1 MRWVWLLVFSIACG
15 DDSPPADVGT
25 DAPLDAGTD
34 APRDVPL
41 PDTFDAFVEPPPLCD
56 DPADFQEGTGH
67 EYGDV
72 AGEFVVE
79 TLSGS
84 WRFSDNFSGC
94 ESYVFINYAPAAGD
108 AVWSSPPTRLL
119 GSSPPNVQYFFT
131 SYEDDA
137 RPRVEQLRDRF
148 EDAFELYTEEEANAW
163 RDRLHFVVTPL
174 LEIEGSAGDR
184 ARNQPGIAEA
194 FGIDR
199 DQRFDPVGSL
209 AQVSGG
215 GFQGRL
221 QMAAFA
227 AHYYNYE
234 HDLQARLDAEDAMVV
249 PFVENETL
257 TERVFF
263 RDVELPDAETMFD
276 FSHMD
281 VDVEVICR
289 GRAPECSEWDRI
301 ALIEICLDDACDE
314 RHEMV
319 RWITPYARPG
329 QRRWIID
336 ASPFLGD
343 LREGGTQRLRIT
355 MGPEWEAATEREVSM
370 SLRLSTSDEHAAVD
384 VQRAFTGGSFDASY
398 ADAHPPFTF
407 SVPGTPTRVEL
418 VVIVS
423 GHGQTDGDNCA
434 EWCEHEHRFSVNGSS
449 GYLIEFRGEIGSALG
464 CAELASEGVV
474 PGQYGNW
481 APRRAG
487 WCPGFPVAARRFD
500 LTALVGAGD
509 NELVYD
515 ASFEGGPP
523 RGGNI
528 SLSAYVVSYR

>member
-1 MRWVWLLVFSIACG
+1 M
-15 DDSPPADVGT
+15 PADVGT
-25 DAPLDAGTD
+25 DVIDAGTD
-34 APRDVPL
+34 APVDVAV
-41 PDTFDAFVEPPPLCD
+41 PDTFDGFVEPPPLCD
-56 DPADFQEGTGH
+56 DPADFRAGTGF

-72 AGEFVVE
+72 AGDFVVE

-84 WRFSDNFSGC
+84 WRLSENFSGC
-94 ESYVFINYAPAAGD
+94 ESYVFVNYSAAAGD
-108 AVWSSPPTRLL
+108 AVWASPPVRLL
-119 GSSPPNVQYFFT
+119 ESSPPNVQYFFT
-131 SYEDDA
+131 SYEENA
-137 RPRVEQLRDRF
+137 RTRVEQLRD
-148 EDAFELYTEEEANAW
+148 AFEETFALYSEEEADAW
-163 RDRLHFVVTPL
+163 RERLHFVVTPL
-174 LEIEGSAGDR
+174 LDIEGSAGDR
-184 ARNQPGIAEA
+184 ARNHPGIAEA

-215 GFQGRL
+215 AFRGRL

-234 HDLQARLDAEDAMVV
+234 HELQLRLDAEDAMVV
-249 PFVENETL
+249 PFIEAETL

-263 RDVELPDAETMFD
+263 RDVELPDAATMDGFD
-276 FSHMD
+276 HMD

-301 ALIEICLDDACDE
+301 ALIEVCLDEPCDA
-314 RHEMV
+314 RHEIV
-319 RWITPYARPG
+319 RWITPYSRPG

-343 LREGGTQRLRIT
+343 FRDGGTQRLRVT
-355 MGPEWEAATEREVSM
+355 MGPEWEAATERDVNM
-370 SLRLSTSDEHAAVD
+370 SLRLSTRGEPSSID
-384 VQRAFTGGSFDASY
+384 VQRAFVGGAFDATY
-398 ADAHPPFTF
+398 ADAHPPFAF
-407 SVPGTPTRVEL
+407 SVPDEATRVEL

-434 EWCEHEHRFSVNGSS
+434 EWCEHEHRFTVNAGSAHT
-449 GYLIEFRGEIGSALG
+449 IAFPDEIGRPLG

-487 WCPGFPVAARRFD
+487 WCPGFPVAALRFD
-500 LTALVGAGD
+500 VTDDASTDG
-509 NELVYD
+509 ELVYD
-515 ASFEGGPP
+515 ATFEGGTP